1 MKEEVDLTEFK
12 SMFPVMVMA
21 FKEGEDIN
29 QAVPVDILEVKE
41 ENDKAFLALPKG
53 IYNVIVTN
61 KKQSFK
67 FKKEVN

>member
-1 MKEEVDLTEFK
+1 
-12 SMFPVMVMA
+12 MA
-21 FKEGEDIN
+21 FEEEEDIN
-29 QAVPVDILEVKE
+29 QAVPVDLLEVKD

-53 IYNVIVTN
+53 LYTIVVTN